1 MARYEVTYA
10 RDEGGW
16 WIARVRGV
24 SGVHSNGRTIA
35 EARRRVREALA
46 LAVGDT
52 AAERADL
59 VDNVQLPAS
68 LRSRIT
74 GYRRVRAAEQK
85 ARNEALDVARILAPA
100 LVRNQRAGRRGAPR
114 AVAPARPSARAA
126 KEVGRSIRAGDLPR
140 PGAVAHRRRACWEAV
155 TQMSRFT

>member
-1 MARYEVTYA
+1 MEANMARYEVIYA

-52 AAERADL
+52 AAEKADL
-59 VDNVQLPAS
+59 VDDVQIPAS

-74 GYRRVRAAEQK
+74 SYRRVRAAEQK

-100 LVRNQRAGRRGAPR
+100 LVRNLGLSVRDVGELLGLSHQRVHQLARQRR
-114 AVAPARPSARAA
+114 
-126 KEVGRSIRAGDLPR
+126 
-140 PGAVAHRRRACWEAV
+140 
-155 TQMSRFT
+155 

>member
-1 MARYEVTYA
+1 MARCEVTYA

-24 SGVHSNGRTIA
+24 PGVHSNGRTIA

-52 AAERADL
+52 AAEKADL

-85 ARNEALDVARILAPA
+85 TRNEALDVA
-100 LVRNQRAGRRGAPR
+100 
-114 AVAPARPSARAA
+114 
-126 KEVGRSIRAGDLPR
+126 
-140 PGAVAHRRRACWEAV
+140 
-155 TQMSRFT
+155 

>member
-1 MARYEVTYA
+1 MARCEVTYA

-24 SGVHSNGRTIA
+24 PGVHSNGRTIA

-52 AAERADL
+52 AAEKADL

-85 ARNEALDVARILAPA
+85 TRNEALDVARILAPA
-100 LVRNQRAGRRGAPR
+100 LVRNLGLSVRDVWELLGLSHQRIHQLARQRR
-114 AVAPARPSARAA
+114 
-126 KEVGRSIRAGDLPR
+126 
-140 PGAVAHRRRACWEAV
+140 
-155 TQMSRFT
+155 

>member
-1 MARYEVTYA
+1 MARYEVIYA

-24 SGVHSNGRTIA
+24 AGVHSNGRTIA

-52 AAERADL
+52 AAEKADL
-59 VDNVQLPAS
+59 VDDVQIPAS

-74 GYRRVRAAEQK
+74 SYRRVRAAEQK

-100 LVRNQRAGRRGAPR
+100 LVRNLGLSVRDVGELLGLSHQRVHQLARQRR
-114 AVAPARPSARAA
+114 
-126 KEVGRSIRAGDLPR
+126 
-140 PGAVAHRRRACWEAV
+140 
-155 TQMSRFT
+155 

>member
-52 AAERADL
+52 AAEKADL

-68 LRSRIT
+68 LRSRIK

-100 LVRNQRAGRRGAPR
+100 LVRNLGLSVRDVGELLGLSHQRVHQLARQRR
-114 AVAPARPSARAA
+114 
-126 KEVGRSIRAGDLPR
+126 
-140 PGAVAHRRRACWEAV
+140 
-155 TQMSRFT
+155 

>member
-1 MARYEVTYA
+1 MARYEVSYA

-52 AAERADL
+52 AAEKADL
-59 VDNVQLPAS
+59 VDDVQIPAS

-74 GYRRVRAAEQK
+74 SYRRVRAAEQK

-100 LVRNQRAGRRGAPR
+100 LVRNLGLSVRDVGELLGLSHQRVHQLARQRR
-114 AVAPARPSARAA
+114 
-126 KEVGRSIRAGDLPR
+126 
-140 PGAVAHRRRACWEAV
+140 
-155 TQMSRFT
+155 

>member
-1 MARYEVTYA
+1 MARCEVTYA

-52 AAERADL
+52 AAEKADL

-68 LRSRIT
+68 LRSRIK

-100 LVRNQRAGRRGAPR
+100 LVRNLGLSVRDVGELLGLSHQRVHQLARQRR
-114 AVAPARPSARAA
+114 
-126 KEVGRSIRAGDLPR
+126 
-140 PGAVAHRRRACWEAV
+140 
-155 TQMSRFT
+155 